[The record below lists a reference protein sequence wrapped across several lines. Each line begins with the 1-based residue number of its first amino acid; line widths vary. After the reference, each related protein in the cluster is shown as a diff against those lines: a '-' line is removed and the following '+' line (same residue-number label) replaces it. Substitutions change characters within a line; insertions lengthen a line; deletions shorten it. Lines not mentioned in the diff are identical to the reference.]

1 MISCEWYSNFGNN
14 MFQWAVSYAVSK
26 ETGFELY
33 IGDWQGDSNDHIPSG
48 NGADIFNL
56 PPKTQDNLHISHC
69 FRDSECSDQSFN
81 SDIFKIN
88 DNTILEGYFQTD
100 KYFIK
105 YRDDILHYFT
115 MKDVTIDEQV
125 LDFFNTFNKKFI
137 ISAHSRE
144 GDYNCG
150 DGFPIMNSTYFK
162 LAVEKI
168 MQINNISKNDIGIVF
183 VSDNKQTDK
192 ADLLINEG
200 YDVKIS
206 PFNVENKLMDLSIM
220 MNAHHCITAA
230 SSFSWWGAWLNKNSP
245 TIISPM
251 YWFNY
256 HRNIPV
262 WSPRD
267 IAMSIPNQYFLANE

>member
-1 MISCEWYSNFGNN
+1 MISCAWWSNFGNN
-14 MFQWAVSYAVSK
+14 MFQWAVAYAVSI

-33 IGDWQGDSNDHIPSG
+33 NSDWQGASNDNIPSG
-48 NGADIFNL
+48 NGLDVFNL
-56 PPKTQDNLHISHC
+56 PPRTQNSCHISHH
-69 FRDSECSDQSFN
+69 FADSACQDQSFN
-81 SDIFKIN
+81 PDIFKVN

-105 YRDDILHYFT
+105 YRDEILKYYT
-115 MKDVTIDEQV
+115 MKDETIDIQV
-125 LDFFNTFNKKFI
+125 QDFFSTFNKKII

-144 GDYNCG
+144 GDYSCG
-150 DGFPIMNSTYFK
+150 DGFPIVKSTYFK
-162 LAVEKI
+162 RAVEKI
-168 MQINNISKNDIGIVF
+168 MQINGIAKEDIGIVF

-192 ADLLINEG
+192 ADLLIEEG

-220 MNAHHCITAA
+220 KNAHHCITAA

-256 HRNIPV
+256 HKNTPV

-267 IAMSIPNQYFLANE
+267 IAMSIPNQYFIANE